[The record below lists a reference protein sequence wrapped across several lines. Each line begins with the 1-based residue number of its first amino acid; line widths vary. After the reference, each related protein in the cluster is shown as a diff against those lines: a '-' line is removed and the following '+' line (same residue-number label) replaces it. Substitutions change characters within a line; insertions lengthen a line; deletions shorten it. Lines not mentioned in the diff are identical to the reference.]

1 MPLTRRGFCAA
12 TLTAIAAPAILR
24 AQTGA
29 GVEIRA
35 AAAGLGQLHAIL
47 VQRGGQVLLADAPRG
62 PGLDRAANIK
72 SCSKSLLALMLG
84 APSPM
89 GASPVRR
96 RRWRSWRPA

>member
-47 VQRGGQVLLADAPRG
+47 VQRGGQVLLADAPRKE
-62 PGLDRAANIK
+62 PLVQTNVYEAQEK
-72 SCSKSLLALMLG
+72 G
-84 APSPM
+84 ADAVVAKVIADNA
-89 GASPVRR
+89 GKHL
-96 RRWRSWRPA
+96 

>member
-35 AAAGLGQLHAIL
+35 AAAGIVGSGSVKVSVAVSRLNL
-47 VQRGGQVLLADAPRG
+47 VAMS
-62 PGLDRAANIK
+62 RA
-72 SCSKSLLALMLG
+72 SSRCCFWS
-84 APSPM
+84 SPT
-89 GASPVRR
+89 GTCVV
-96 RRWRSWRPA
+96 